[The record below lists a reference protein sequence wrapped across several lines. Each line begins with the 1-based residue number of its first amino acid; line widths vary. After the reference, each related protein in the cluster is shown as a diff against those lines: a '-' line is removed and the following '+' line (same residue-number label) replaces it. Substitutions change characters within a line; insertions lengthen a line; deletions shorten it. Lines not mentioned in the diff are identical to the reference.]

1 MTRPILYAY
10 PGACSRVTLSA
21 LEEAG
26 LDFED
31 RWIDI
36 AAMGQYSDAYLA
48 LNRKAKVPALVI
60 GGTTLTENPAI
71 LHYLHVT
78 NPGARLLPRAGDP
91 LRDAQGL
98 SDLIWCSAMLHP
110 MVRQIRNPQRWTTG
124 ETAGVRAD
132 GLAKLAKE
140 AAHIEARLAGSEWW
154 YGADWSIVDVY
165 LYWVT
170 STAAT
175 GGFPAGDYPAI
186 AAHGARVRARP
197 SFQRGLKREIA
208 AVAREGMAIDPAGL

>member
-26 LDFED
+26 LQFED

-36 AAMGQYSDAYLA
+36 TAMAQYSDAYLA
-48 LNRKAKVPALVI
+48 LNRKAKVPALAAGDSV
-60 GGTTLTENPAI
+60 LTENPAI
-71 LHYLHVT
+71 LQYLHVT
-78 NPGARLLPRAGDP
+78 NPGARLLPRTGDP
-91 LRDAQGL
+91 LTDAQGL
-98 SDLIWCSAMLHP
+98 SDLVWCSAMLHP
-110 MVRQIRNPQRWTTG
+110 MVRQIRAPQKWTRG
-124 ETAGVRAD
+124 DPAGVRED
-132 GLAKLAKE
+132 GMAKLARE
-140 AAHIEARLAGSEWW
+140 CAHVEARLAAQEWW

-186 AAHGARVRARP
+186 AAHSARVRARP
-197 SFQRGLKREIA
+197 SFQQALAREVA
-208 AVAREGMAIDPAGL
+208 AVKREGMEIDPAGL